1 MPLAARR
8 HVRLHGSSTQAGRG
22 EGDHPWRVGPSARH
36 ARRRPHDRVRR
47 FAQPGGLTALRHSSS
62 CPSRT
67 QLGWLDQASLDP
79 GRLSYGKH
87 CSARPGRG
95 VVCDLQVCNCK
106 CVPPPTSQH
115 LPRICALSKATT
127 TNKAVTEQ
135 GGTPPEPD
143 EPDAPSHL
151 TVTCSACVAAMF

>member
-87 CSARPGRG
+87 CSSAWPWGRLRLASLQ
-95 VVCDLQVCNCK
+95 LQVCAS
-106 CVPPPTSQH
+106 TYTQH

-127 TNKAVTEQ
+127 SNAVT
-135 GGTPPEPD
+135 GDRARGIGEPH
-143 EPDAPSHL
+143 PSRMNL
-151 TVTCSACVAAMF
+151 TRQAT